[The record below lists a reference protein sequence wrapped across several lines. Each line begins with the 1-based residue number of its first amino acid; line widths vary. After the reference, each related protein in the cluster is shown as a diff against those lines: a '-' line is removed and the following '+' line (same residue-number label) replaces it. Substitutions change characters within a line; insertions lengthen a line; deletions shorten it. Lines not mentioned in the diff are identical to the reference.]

1 MQWVKGQS
9 GSPSGLPKGKTLAQ
23 QCRENTGRVIQR
35 PTYWLEQDD
44 NPSASIRAAEIL
56 LDRGYDKPV
65 LPVADG
71 AGHSALKIDPSDM
84 TMAELRQ
91 AERVM
96 QSLIRRSVDIID
108 IDVPDVTT
116 IPAKISDPTDPA

>member
-1 MQWVKGQS
+1 MQWAKGQS
-9 GSPSGLPKGKTLAQ
+9 GNPAGRPKGKTLAQ
-23 QCRENTGRVIQR
+23 QCRENPGRVVNR
-35 PTYWLEQDD
+35 LMYWLEQDD

-56 LDRGYDKPV
+56 LDRGYGKPV
-65 LPVADG
+65 LPVTDG
-71 AGHSALKIDPSDM
+71 AGHPALKIDPSDM

-108 IDVPDVTT
+108 IDVPDVAT
-116 IPAKISDPTDPA
+116 IPAKTSDPAEPA